1 MLSLNILYFS
11 SLAYRYTKYYRIFP
25 NSQRHNCPI
34 MATENVITALQIEK
48 MQKSKFHFVYKV
60 RFQ

>member
-1 MLSLNILYFS
+1 
-11 SLAYRYTKYYRIFP
+11 
-25 NSQRHNCPI
+25 
-34 MATENVITALQIEK
+34 MATDSFIIELQIEK